1 MTSRSLSPEQIEV
14 LKVEFDV
21 IDHDS
26 DGFITADEVA
36 ALLQRD
42 AYAHLGP
49 VERQRILDSFA
60 KADAD
65 HNGGVDFQE
74 FLAMMEA
81 QRADPRAAL
90 REGFDALDLDRDGL
104 LTAADFQR
112 VSEQHGAQLTPEQA
126 AALVQMADANQDRV
140 VSFEEYCAIMT
151 ASTAG

>member
-1 MTSRSLSPEQIEV
+1 MTIRSLSPEQIEV

-21 IDHDS
+21 IDQDR

-36 ALLQRD
+36 TLLQRE

-60 KADAD
+60 KADTD

-74 FLAMMEA
+74 FLTMMEA
-81 QRADPRAAL
+81 QRADPRAAF
-90 REGFDALDLDRDGL
+90 REGFDALDTDRDGL

-112 VSEQHGAQLTPEQA
+112 VSELQGARITPGQA
-126 AALVQMADANQDRV
+126 AALVQMADANQDGV
-140 VSFEEYCAIMT
+140 VSFEEYCTIMIEG
-151 ASTAG
+151 STG